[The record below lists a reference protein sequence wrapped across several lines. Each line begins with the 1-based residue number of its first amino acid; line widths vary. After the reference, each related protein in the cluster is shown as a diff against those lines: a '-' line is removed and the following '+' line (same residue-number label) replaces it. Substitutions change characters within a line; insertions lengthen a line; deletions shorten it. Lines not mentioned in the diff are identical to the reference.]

1 MLFLVEIANLSVVKA
16 FLVAIPEEMEL
27 FVFGV
32 VLIAAVVLLRW
43 SLNRGNAEKTDE
55 KFSEKGLT
63 NN

>member
-1 MLFLVEIANLSVVKA
+1 MFFLVEVANLAAVKA
-16 FLVAIPEEMEL
+16 FLVGIPEAMEL

-32 VLIAAVVLLRW
+32 VLIVAVVLLRW
-43 SLNRGNAEKTDE
+43 SLNRSNAEKTDE

>member
-1 MLFLVEIANLSVVKA
+1 MFFLVEVANLAAVKA
-16 FLVAIPEEMEL
+16 FLVGIPEAMEL

-32 VLIAAVVLLRW
+32 VLIVTVVLLRW

-55 KFSEKGLT
+55 KFSEKGLI